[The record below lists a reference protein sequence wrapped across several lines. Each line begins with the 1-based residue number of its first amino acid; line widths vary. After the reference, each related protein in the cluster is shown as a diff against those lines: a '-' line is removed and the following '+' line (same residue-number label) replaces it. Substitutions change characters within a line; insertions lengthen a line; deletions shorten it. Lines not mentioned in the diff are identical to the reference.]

1 MLRKCLAAMLCAAF
15 CVSDLQAREWTDASG
30 EFKQEGDLVDFDGK
44 LVILKK
50 MDGHLVALP
59 VSQLSEADRTYVQS
73 QSAKEIVTK
82 SAAEDRTWT
91 FKDGTVVAG
100 EVVAYGKKTVTIRR
114 QGGKVQVN
122 QRPLDGFAD
131 KQKQLILELVEYE
144 AKTKV
149 DTTADLDKVLIA
161 RKNEPIVITAEGV
174 LLKLDGGEILAVPFA
189 LFSEKD
195 LKVLQPGWQA
205 WAAAEKNAEAQE
217 SMSAMAK
224 AQANEYQKNKEIEQK
239 IMMFNAA
246 KDWYDLWEVSL
257 TAPDGTR
264 SSVVVPARDSRAA
277 SQAALQQCPQ
287 CQVGPVA
294 KIRRRY

>member
-1 MLRKCLAAMLCAAF
+1 MLRKCLAAMLCATF
-15 CVSDLQAREWTDASG
+15 CVSDVLAREWTDASG

-50 MDGHLVALP
+50 MNGHLVALP

-100 EVVAYGKKTVTIRR
+100 EVVAYGKKTVVIRR

-122 QRPLDGFAD
+122 QRPLDSFAD

-144 AKTKV
+144 TKTKV
-149 DTTADLDKVLIA
+149 DTTADLDKVLVA
-161 RKNEPIVITAEGV
+161 RKNEPIEITAEGV

-277 SQAALQQCPQ
+277 AQAALVQCPQ